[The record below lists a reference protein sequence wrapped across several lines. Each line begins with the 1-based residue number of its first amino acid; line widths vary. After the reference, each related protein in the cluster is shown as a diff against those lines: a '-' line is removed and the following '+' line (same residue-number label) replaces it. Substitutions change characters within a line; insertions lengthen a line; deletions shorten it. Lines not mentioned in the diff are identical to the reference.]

1 MLIPDLLVMKMTS
14 ISKAVFPQA
23 SFVLSIWSCFLVGET
38 CLGDK
43 LLQETEVGFQVSNNF
58 GYLEKEAHGMLGSSN
73 RSSILGHLVAQSRVM
88 AHYLNQELS
97 HVGSP

>member
-1 MLIPDLLVMKMTS
+1 MGINFCRK
-14 ISKAVFPQA
+14 Q
-23 SFVLSIWSCFLVGET
+23 
-38 CLGDK
+38 K
-43 LLQETEVGFQVSNNF
+43 LDFRAEVSNNF

-88 AHYLNQELS
+88 ARYLNEELS